1 MVRVHQRAGGDS
13 RMTRDQLNETLIKIL
28 GSKAVYYQPPASLR
42 MQYPCIRYAPANIDR
57 KAADNQG
64 YLLTDHYTLTYI
76 SKSPDR
82 SVPMKLLRLPRCT
95 QNQVYTSDGLYHE
108 VFSIYI

>member
-1 MVRVHQRAGGDS
+1 
-13 RMTRDQLNETLIKIL
+13 MTRDQLNQTLREIL
-28 GSKAVYYQPPASLR
+28 GSKAVYFQPPADLR
-42 MQYPCIRYAPANIDR
+42 MVYPCIRCTPAKIDK

-64 YLLTDHYTLTYI
+64 YILTDHYTLTYI

-82 SVPMKLLRLPRCT
+82 SVPMKLLRLPRCS
-95 QNQVYTSDGLYHE
+95 QDQVYTSDGLYHE